1 MIVRAL
7 ADILKIDMRRIK
19 VTSSEKNLQ
28 NTFTVNADNKPI
40 YSHEIVISP
49 SLTDDSMSPEELFKS
64 QLLNNLKNQGFLKEK
79 IPSWTGNFDPISR
92 YQAKKPYYEIA
103 KYRSEFK

>member
-19 VTSSEKNLQ
+19 VVSSYKILQ
-28 NTFTVNADNKPI
+28 NTFIFNADNKPI

-49 SLTDDSMSPEELFKS
+49 SLTDDSMSPEELFKT
-64 QLLNNLKNQGFLKEK
+64 QLLNNSKNQGFLKEK
-79 IPSWTGNFDPISR
+79 IPSWTGYFDPISK
-92 YQAKKPYYEIA
+92 YQVKKPYY
-103 KYRSEFK
+103 